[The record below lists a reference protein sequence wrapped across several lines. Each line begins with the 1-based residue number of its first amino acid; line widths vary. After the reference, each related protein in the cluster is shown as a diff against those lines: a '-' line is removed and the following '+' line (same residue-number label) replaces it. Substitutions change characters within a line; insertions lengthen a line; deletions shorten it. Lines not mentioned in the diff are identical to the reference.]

1 LIEALEKSRVFI
13 EVFPRTDRDTKLARE
28 AALLFEGKFR
38 IEVFEGGM
46 ATAIVGVSPVHSFTR
61 DSICKSPT
69 ALSGSGINFS
79 SSQLFGQTVGVAA
92 AGTYDS
98 SNRSFVSS
106 PRAHTA
112 TEEQR
117 FTSRSGP
124 ARRSLYESL
133 GVCKTATAKEIKTV
147 YRLAARRLHPD
158 VVPESQR
165 QDATKAFLE
174 IQKTYAILSDPHRRA
189 AYDLSLTMNDFQSS
203 GFSNKGPVTMTMTP
217 SWGFMSTPASSPRPY
232 SSGSDSVFR
241 GSRWETDQCW

>member
-1 LIEALEKSRVFI
+1 
-13 EVFPRTDRDTKLARE
+13 
-28 AALLFEGKFR
+28 
-38 IEVFEGGM
+38 M
-46 ATAIVGVSPVHSFTR
+46 ATAIVGVSPVHAFTR

-79 SSQLFGQTVGVAA
+79 SSQFCGQTVGVAA
-92 AGTYDS
+92 SGTYDS

-106 PRAHTA
+106 PRAYTT

-124 ARRSLYESL
+124 ATRSLYESL
-133 GVCKTATAKEIKTV
+133 GVCKTATTKEIKTA

-174 IQKTYAILSDPHRRA
+174 IQNTYAILSHPQRRA
-189 AYDLSLTMNDFQSS
+189 AYDLSLRMNDFQSS

-217 SWGFMSTPASSPRPY
+217 SWGFMSTPASSSRPNASANN
-232 SSGSDSVFR
+232 SSFR

>member
-1 LIEALEKSRVFI
+1 MRLSRKFGCLLRFLRGLIATLSFGRHATLIFGDFI
-13 EVFPRTDRDTKLARE
+13 IE
-28 AALLFEGKFR
+28 LFER
-38 IEVFEGGM
+38 GM

-69 ALSGSGINFS
+69 ALSVSGINFS
-79 SSQLFGQTVGVAA
+79 SSQFSGQTVGVVAS
-92 AGTYDS
+92 GTYDS
-98 SNRSFVSS
+98 NNRSFVSS
-106 PRAHTA
+106 PRAYTA

-124 ARRSLYESL
+124 ATRSLYESL
-133 GVCKTATAKEIKTV
+133 GVCRTATVKEIKTA

-158 VVPESQR
+158 VVPETQR

-174 IQKTYAILSDPHRRA
+174 IQKTYAILSDPQRRA

-203 GFSNKGPVTMTMTP
+203 GFSNKGPVTMTP

-232 SSGSDSVFR
+232 SSASNSAFR